1 MKTAVVEVGGGLRG
15 IYATGV
21 LDRCLEEGI
30 LFDAGVEVSA
40 GSANIA
46 SYIAGQK
53 GRNYQ
58 FYTEY
63 SGRKEYMSLRNFLFR
78 KSYIDMDYVYGVLS
92 NTDGEN
98 PLDYEALVANPMT
111 FVRIYEAV

>member
-1 MKTAVVEVGGGLRG
+1 
-15 IYATGV
+15 
-21 LDRCLEEGI
+21 
-30 LFDAGVEVSA
+30 
-40 GSANIA
+40 
-46 SYIAGQK
+46 
-53 GRNYQ
+53 
-58 FYTEY
+58 
-63 SGRKEYMSLRNFLFR
+63 MSLRNFLFR